1 MRPGERG
8 APRCNTFIM
17 ISCHYLKYKV
27 KEREREREIETR
39 DEAGVRRRERIREAG
54 RDQEK

>member
-1 MRPGERG
+1 
-8 APRCNTFIM
+8 M

-27 KEREREREIETR
+27 KEGERERKIETR
-39 DEAGVRRRERIREAG
+39 DEAGARRREDG